1 MINHIKN
8 RLKNIY
14 GGKFNFLKNFN
25 IEQATVNQPV
35 QYFDQKYNMSIDNKY
50 YISGDNL
57 VHGSIEGAAISGL
70 KVAEELKK
78 DLS

>member
-1 MINHIKN
+1 MKLVLVLLDACRYDYISKDTTP
-8 RLKNIY
+8 
-14 GGKFNFLKNFN
+14 FLYKL
-25 IEQATVNQPV
+25 
-35 QYFDQKYNMSIDNKY
+35 SIDNKY